1 MNFSV
6 FPLYMEND
14 TRKGHSVV
22 NLVFDTDEHWHA
34 LLKLNNAKKE
44 RGEIQLQYIPTLE

>member
-1 MNFSV
+1 
-6 FPLYMEND
+6 
-14 TRKGHSVV
+14 V

-44 RGEIQLQYIPTLE
+44 REERSSYNIFPP